1 MRMHLS
7 KAIGCLSYKLS
18 IVKPEK
24 YGLDDNG
31 MALIKDYS

>member
-1 MRMHLS
+1 MHLS

-18 IVKPEK
+18 IVKPEV
-24 YGLDDNG
+24 YGLDDSD